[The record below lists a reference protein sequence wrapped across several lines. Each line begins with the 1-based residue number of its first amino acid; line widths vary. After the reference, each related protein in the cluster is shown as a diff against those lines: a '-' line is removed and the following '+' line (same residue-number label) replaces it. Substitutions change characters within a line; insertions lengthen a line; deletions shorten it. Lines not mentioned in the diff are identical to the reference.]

1 MSATRSTQ
9 VSHLPLDP
17 VSPAEPSDLTG
28 TDGGT
33 KRVRVFGYPY
43 APASPTAQLSTT
55 TLTVPALPLTPEAFR
70 PYGQVIQAHSF
81 PSSAPKGTDVSI
93 ANQGTAAKFH
103 RLAHVKQTYPDGML
117 KRGGL
122 HLSTIRAFGPQHE
135 TEKGVTIDVTVL
147 ERHKHTSQ
155 AFIPMGKGARQGVE
169 GGAYIVIG
177 CLNGQDDKPDLGTL
191 RAFLATSS
199 QGVSYDEGIWRESK
213 LYPAMPDVLR

>member
-1 MSATRSTQ
+1 MRC
-9 VSHLPLDP
+9 
-17 VSPAEPSDLTG
+17 

-43 APASPTAQLSTT
+43 APSADSASSAAPTVLS
-55 TLTVPALPLTPEAFR
+55 VPALPLTPEAFR

-81 PSSAPKGTDVSI
+81 PSSAPKGTDVSV

-135 TEKGVTIDVTVL
+135 TVNGVTIDVTVL
-147 ERHKHTSQ
+147 ERHAHTSQ
-155 AFIPMGKGARQGVE
+155 AFIPMGKGNREGAD

-177 CLNGQDDKPDLGTL
+177 CLNGKDDKPDLSTL

-199 QGVSYDEGIWRESK
+199 QGVSYDEGIWREFKRCNAAPWHGCQADGDRS
-213 LYPAMPDVLR
+213 LDEDSRRGT